1 MTARS
6 ARCATAL
13 IGALLASACGSSSS
27 TAPSTS
33 AAATASFAVT
43 FDENPVAYRTSGCS
57 FSTPQG
63 WFTTA
68 HVQEKSGV
76 AFTPMTLTQKLDGA
90 VSPALNET
98 FDSRFGACSGQA
110 FTPGTIGANGAT
122 CGVVGICTTAR
133 FGTYQFSI
141 AGTDANGHAM
151 TIDSPMLQLGA
162 IPAGQL
168 FPFARASAPTAIR

>member
-6 ARCATAL
+6 ARCSTAL
-13 IGALLASACGSSSS
+13 ICVLLASACGSSSS
-27 TAPSTS
+27 STAPS
-33 AAATASFAVT
+33 APATASFAVT

-76 AFTPMTLTQKLDGA
+76 AFTPATLTQKLDGA
-90 VSPALNET
+90 VSSALNET
-98 FDSRFGACSGQA
+98 FDSRFGACSGQS

-168 FPFARASAPTAIR
+168 FPFAPTGAPTAIR